1 MARAHWRSLFAK
13 TSSILRQDSTFL
25 TCLGQVTEIEIMD
38 HLHLR
43 TLRDNADDSDSH
55 YLLALA
61 TLGIA
66 T

>member
-1 MARAHWRSLFAK
+1 MVRAHWRSLFAK
-13 TSSILRQDSTFL
+13 TSSILRRDIPFL

-38 HLHLR
+38 HLHWQ

-55 YLLALA
+55 DLLALA